1 MSDNLYDI
9 LGVNISSSNED
20 IKRAYRKLAM
30 LYHPDKNPNNTE
42 LASKKFKK
50 ISEAYHILSDEKKK
64 KI

>member
-30 LYHPDKNPNNTE
+30 LYHPDKNPNNT
-42 LASKKFKK
+42 
-50 ISEAYHILSDEKKK
+50 
-64 KI
+64 